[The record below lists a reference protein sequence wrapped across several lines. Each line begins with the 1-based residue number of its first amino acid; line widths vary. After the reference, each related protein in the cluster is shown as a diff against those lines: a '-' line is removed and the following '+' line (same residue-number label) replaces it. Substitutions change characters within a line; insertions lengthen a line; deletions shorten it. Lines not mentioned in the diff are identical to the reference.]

1 MRYLTKNVRLWD
13 SQPFEI
19 DRPKSEHLTVG
30 RLWEVDAY
38 EDRTKEG
45 LLLEAEVRGLIYF
58 TEDNLLHAISKLRYA
73 YSCY

>member
-1 MRYLTKNVRLWD
+1 MYVLWD
-13 SQPFEI
+13 SQPFVI

-30 RLWEVDAY
+30 RSWEVDAY
-38 EDRTKEG
+38 ENRTTEV
-45 LLLEAEVRGLIYF
+45 LFLEAMVRGLIYF